1 MSLLRS
7 FAIGLRSLFRRDKD
21 SCELDQELD
30 DFMEMAVEEKM
41 CRGMTRKE
49 ALRAVRLEQ
58 GSRDVTREAVHAA
71 RWESFLETC
80 SQDLRI
86 GFRRLWKSPGFTA
99 VAVLTLALG
108 IGATT
113 AIFTLIDAVML
124 ESLPVENP
132 KQLYRLGDNNNC
144 CSMTGT
150 QNGGSFVL
158 YSYPLYEQLR
168 DHTPEFEQLAGFSS
182 YLDDLSVRGPRDSAA
197 KAYQGEFVSGNYF
210 QMLGIQP
217 SAGRLLTPGDD
228 SPTSPRMA
236 VMSYRTW
243 QQSFAL
249 DASVVGSVLNIDGAA
264 YTVAGIAD
272 PQFYGETLR
281 SDPPDFWLPLAGEPE
296 QWRLQSGNVEWLCL
310 VGRLKDGIEPDSLQA
325 RLTVELQQWLGSHR
339 DVIPQRDWGE
349 IPRQHIRLT
358 LAARGVEQMQTQ
370 YSLALRLLATLSA
383 LLLLIACANIAN
395 LLLAR
400 GSDHR
405 SKIAVQLALG
415 GTRFRL
421 IRQLITES
429 VILAVAGGVAGLYTA
444 YLGTHALLLLAFRG
458 AHYIPIS
465 ARPSVPVLGFATLLS
480 LATGLVFGIAPAWMA
495 SRSSPVDALRG
506 AGRAIGGSSSKVQK
520 SLIVVQVALSIVLLI
535 GAGLLTK
542 SLRNLEGQQFG
553 FVTHGRLIVSL
564 ISPQAAG
571 YSEAKLPGLYR
582 RLEDAIPRIPGVLT
596 GSLSTYSPLEG
607 NNWSEYVVIQGKPPD
622 FSGMAPSWLRVGP
635 HYFQTIGTRLLEG
648 RLIDERD
655 GPGAPRVAVVNDAF
669 ARRYFPKENAI
680 GHSFGMS
687 DLGHSGDYEIV
698 GIVENAKYQDTRGP
712 AYPTF
717 FLPLLQVRTG
727 EPLRGWVSSIELQVA
742 GRPENLEPAV
752 HRAIAEVDPNLT
764 VLRMVSFDEQ
774 VARNFN
780 QERLIARL
788 AELFG
793 VLALI
798 LACVGLY
805 SVTAYAV
812 ARRTSEIGIRIAVGA
827 GRTSILTWVMRSAMS
842 QVIWGLAIGIP
853 VTLAGGRLLADQLYG
868 VRNYD
873 PSVIG
878 LAAAVLIA
886 CALVAAA
893 VPARRASGVDPLAA
907 LRYE

>member
-1 MSLLRS
+1 MALLRS
-7 FAIGLRSLFRRDKD
+7 FVMGLQSLFLRDQD
-21 SCELDQELD
+21 SRELDEELD
-30 DFMEMAVEEKM
+30 DFLEMAIEEKM
-41 CRGMTRKE
+41 KRGMTRGE
-49 ALRAVRLEQ
+49 AVRGVRLEQ
-58 GSRDVTREAVHAA
+58 GSRDVTREVVHAA
-71 RWESFLETC
+71 RWESFLEAC
-80 SQDLRI
+80 AQDLRI
-86 GFRRLWKSPGFTA
+86 GFRRLLKSPGFTV

-124 ESLPVENP
+124 ESLPVTNP
-132 KQLYRLGDNNNC
+132 KQLYRFGDNNNC

-150 QNGGSFVL
+150 QDGGSFVL
-158 YSYPLYEQLR
+158 YSYPLYEYLR
-168 DHTPEFEQLAGFSS
+168 DHTPEFEQLAAFTS
-182 YLDDLSVRGPRDSAA
+182 YLEDLSVRGSGDSAA
-197 KAYQGEFVSGNYF
+197 KAYKGEFVSGNYF
-210 QMLGIQP
+210 EMLGIKS
-217 SAGRLLTPGDD
+217 SAGRLLTPSDD
-228 SPTSPRMA
+228 SPTAPRMA
-236 VMSYRTW
+236 VMNYRIW
-243 QQSFAL
+243 RERFAL
-249 DASVVGSVLNIDGAA
+249 DPSVVGSALSIDGTS
-264 YTVAGIAD
+264 YTIAGVTT
-272 PQFYGETLR
+272 PQFYGDTLR

-296 QWRLQSGNVEWLCL
+296 EWRLQSGEVEWLYL
-310 VGRLKDGIEPDSLQA
+310 VGRLKDGIAPDSVQA

-358 LAARGVEQMQTQ
+358 AAARGVDQMQAQ

-405 SKIAVQLALG
+405 SQIAVQLALG
-415 GTRFRL
+415 GTRLRL

-429 VILAVAGGVAGLYTA
+429 VLLAVAGGVAGLYTA
-444 YLGTHALLLLAFRG
+444 YVGTHALLLLAFRG

-465 ARPSVPVLGFATLLS
+465 ARPSASVLVFAMVLS
-480 LATGLVFGIAPAWMA
+480 IVTGIVFGIAPAWMA
-495 SRSSPVDALRG
+495 SRSSPIDALRG
-506 AGRAIGGSSSKVQK
+506 AGRAIGGRSSKAQK
-520 SLIVVQVALSIVLLI
+520 SLVVVQVALSILLLI

-553 FVTHGRLIVSL
+553 FVTDGRLIVSL
-564 ISPQAAG
+564 VNLQAAG
-571 YSEAKLPGLYR
+571 YSEAKLPALYQR
-582 RLEDAIPRIPGVLT
+582 IEEAMPRIPGVLSA
-596 GSLSTYSPLEG
+596 SLSTYSPLEG
-607 NNWSEYVVIQGKPPD
+607 NNWSEYVLVQRKPPD
-622 FSGMAPSWLRVGP
+622 FSGTAPSWLRVGT
-635 HYFQTIGTRLLEG
+635 HYFQTIGTRLLQG

-655 GPGAPRVAVVNDAF
+655 GAGAPRVAVVNDTF
-669 ARRYFPKENAI
+669 ARRFFPKENAI
-680 GHSFGMS
+680 GHYFGMS
-687 DLGHSGDYEIV
+687 DLGRSGDYEIV
-698 GIVENAKYQDTRGP
+698 GIVEDAKYQDTRGP

-717 FLPLLQVRTG
+717 FLPLLQVNPG
-727 EPLRGWVSSIELQVA
+727 EPLRGWVSSIELHVA
-742 GRPENLEPAV
+742 SRPENLEPAV
-752 HRAIAEVDPNLT
+752 RKAIADVDPNLT

-812 ARRTSEIGIRIAVGA
+812 ARRANEIGIRMAMGA
-827 GRTSILTWVMRSAMS
+827 ERTSILAWVMRSALG
-842 QVIWGLAIGIP
+842 QVAWGIAIGIP
-853 VTLAGGRLLADQLYG
+853 VALAGGHLLADQLYG

-873 PSVIG
+873 PMIIG
-878 LAAAVLIA
+878 LAATVLVA
-886 CALVAAA
+886 CALPAAA
-893 VPARRASGVDPLAA
+893 VPARRASGVDPLVA

>member
-1 MSLLRS
+1 MGLLRS

-21 SCELDQELD
+21 SRELDQELD
-30 DFMEMAVEEKM
+30 DFLEMAVEEKM
-41 CRGMTRKE
+41 SLGMSRTE

-71 RWESFLETC
+71 RWESFLEAC
-80 SQDLRI
+80 GQDLRI
-86 GFRRLWKSPGFTA
+86 ALRRLWKSPGFT
-99 VAVLTLALG
+99 VIAVLTLALG

-132 KQLYRLGDNNNC
+132 KRLYRLGDNNNC

-150 QNGGSFVL
+150 QDGGSFVL
-158 YSYPLYEQLR
+158 YSHPLYLYLR
-168 DHTPEFEQLAGFSS
+168 DHTPEFEQLAGFAS
-182 YLDDLSVRGPRDSAA
+182 YLEDLSVRGPRDSAA
-197 KAYQGEFVSGNYF
+197 KACKGEFVSGNYF
-210 QMLGIQP
+210 EMLGIGP

-228 SPTSPRMA
+228 SPTAPRMA

-243 QQSFAL
+243 QQSFGL
-249 DASVVGSVLNIDGAA
+249 DASVVGSVLNIDGTA
-264 YTVAGIAD
+264 YTIAGIAD
-272 PQFYGETLR
+272 PQFYGDTLR

-296 QWRLQSGNVEWLCL
+296 QWRLQSGEAEWLYL
-310 VGRLKDGIEPDSLQA
+310 VGRLKNGIAPEAVQA

-339 DVIPQRDWGE
+339 EVIPQRDWGE

-358 LAARGVEQMQTQ
+358 QSARGVDQMQSQ

-383 LLLLIACANIAN
+383 LLLLIGCANITN

-405 SKIAVQLALG
+405 SQIAVQLALG

-421 IRQLITES
+421 MRQLITES
-429 VILAVAGGVAGLYTA
+429 VLLAVAGGLAGVYTA
-444 YLGTHALLLLAFRG
+444 YVGTHALLLLAFRG

-480 LATGLVFGIAPAWMA
+480 VATGLVFGIAPAWMA

-506 AGRAIGGSSSKVQK
+506 AGRAIGGRSSKIQK
-520 SLIVVQVALSIVLLI
+520 SLIVVQVALSSVLLI

-553 FVTHGRLIVSL
+553 FVTYGRLIVSL
-564 ISPQAAG
+564 ISLQAAG
-571 YSEAKLPGLYR
+571 YSEGKLPGLYE
-582 RLEDAIPRIPGVLT
+582 RLEEAMPRVPGVLSA
-596 GSLSTYSPLEG
+596 SLSTYSPLEG

-622 FSGMAPSWLRVGP
+622 FGTAPSWLRVGP

-669 ARRYFPKENAI
+669 AHRYFPNENAI

-687 DLGHSGDYEIV
+687 DIGHSGDYEIV
-698 GIVENAKYQDTRGP
+698 GIVEDAKYQDTRGR

-717 FLPLLQVRTG
+717 FLPLLQVGAG
-727 EPLRGWVSSIELQVA
+727 EPLRGWVSSIELHVA

-752 HRAIAEVDPNLT
+752 RRAITEVDPNLT

-812 ARRTSEIGIRIAVGA
+812 ARRTSEIGLRIAVGA
-827 GRTSILTWVMRSAMS
+827 ERTSILRWVMRSAMA

-853 VTLAGGRLLADQLYG
+853 VALVGGRLLADQLYG

-893 VPARRASGVDPLAA
+893 VPARRASSVDPLAA

>member
-7 FAIGLRSLFRRDKD
+7 FAIGLRSMFRRDKD
-21 SCELDQELD
+21 SRELGQELD
-30 DFMEMAVEEKM
+30 DFLEMAIEEKVNH
-41 CRGMTRKE
+41 GMTRAE
-49 ALRAVRLEQ
+49 ALRSVRLEQ
-58 GSRDVTREAVHAA
+58 GSRDVTREVVHAA
-71 RWESFLETC
+71 RWESLLETC
-80 SQDLRI
+80 VQDLRI
-86 GFRRLWKSPGFTA
+86 GIRRLWKSPGFTA

-113 AIFTLIDAVML
+113 AIFTLINAVML

-150 QNGGSFVL
+150 QDGGSFVL
-158 YSYPLYEQLR
+158 YPYPLYEYLR
-168 DHTPEFEQLAGFSS
+168 DHTPEFEQLAGFAS
-182 YLDDLSVRGPRDSAA
+182 YLDDLSVRGQRDSAA
-197 KAYQGEFVSGNYF
+197 KAYKGEFVSGNYF
-210 QMLGIQP
+210 EMLGIQP
-217 SAGRLLTPGDD
+217 AAGRLLTPGDD
-228 SPTSPRMA
+228 SPTAPRMA
-236 VMSYRTW
+236 VISYRTW

-249 DASVVGSVLNIDGAA
+249 DPSIVGSVQNIDGTA
-264 YTVAGIAD
+264 YTVVGVTA
-272 PQFYGETLR
+272 PEFYGDTLR

-296 QWRLQSGNVEWLCL
+296 QWRLQSGEAEWLYL
-310 VGRLKDGIEPDSLQA
+310 VGRLKNGMAPDSVQA
-325 RLTVELQQWLGSHR
+325 RLTVELQQWLGTHR
-339 DVIPQRDWGE
+339 NVIPQRDWGE

-358 LAARGVEQMQTQ
+358 PAARGVDQMQTQ

-405 SKIAVQLALG
+405 SQIAVQLALG
-415 GTRFRL
+415 GTRLRL

-429 VILAVAGGVAGLYTA
+429 VLLAVAGGLAGLYTA
-444 YLGTHALLLLAFRG
+444 YMGTHALLLLAFRG

-465 ARPSVPVLGFATLLS
+465 ALPSVSVLTFAMLLS
-480 LATGLVFGIAPAWMA
+480 LATGIVFGIAPAWMT

-506 AGRAIGGSSSKVQK
+506 AGRAIGGRSSKVQK

-553 FVTHGRLIVSL
+553 FVADGRLIVSL
-564 ISPQAAG
+564 INLQAAG
-571 YSEAKLPGLYR
+571 YSEPKLPALYQ
-582 RLEDAIPRIPGVLT
+582 RLEVAMPRIPGVLSA
-596 GSLSTYSPLEG
+596 SLSAYSPLEG
-607 NNWSEYVVIQGKPPD
+607 NNWSEYVLIQGRTPD
-622 FSGMAPSWLRVGP
+622 FNGTAPSWLRVGP
-635 HYFQTIGTRLLEG
+635 HYFQTIGTRLLQG

-655 GPGAPRVAVVNDAF
+655 GAGAPRVAVVNDAF
-669 ARRYFPKENAI
+669 ARRYFPNENAI
-680 GHSFGMS
+680 GHYFGMS

-698 GIVENAKYQDTRGP
+698 GIVEDAKYQDTRGP

-717 FLPLLQVRTG
+717 FLPLLQVGAG
-727 EPLRGWVSSIELQVA
+727 EPLRGWVSSIQLHLA
-742 GRPENLEPAV
+742 GRPQDLEPAV
-752 HRAIAEVDPNLT
+752 RKAIAQVDPNLT
-764 VLRMVSFDEQ
+764 VLRMLSFDEQ

-788 AELFG
+788 AGLFG

-827 GRTSILTWVMRSAMS
+827 ERTSILTWVMRSAMA
-842 QVIWGLAIGIP
+842 QVVWGVAIGIP
-853 VTLAGGRLLADQLYG
+853 VALAGGRLLADQLYG

-878 LAAAVLIA
+878 LAAGVLIA

-893 VPARRASGVDPLAA
+893 VPARRASGVDPLVA